1 MGELWIWVGLL
12 FVVLLGVHWRYAWR
26 GRKEAEHQ
34 WQQVQQCLSRRHTF
48 LSETIQGAATP
59 DLPVEAAR
67 NSSAQ
72 RCLSCL
78 KRVSR
83 LSATRWSAVRA
94 AAESRKLIEQL
105 DPDEERRMQLIRLD
119 RGIQNALAYYDIAA
133 RSYNRRLEGFPGT
146 VVAVLGGFTP
156 APELKIESVVVESAD
171 D

>member
-34 WQQVQQCLSRRHTF
+34 WQQVQQCLSRRHAF
-48 LSETIQGAATP
+48 LNETIQGARTP

-67 NSSAQ
+67 TALQRVAERRDTRFKQLKQ
-72 RCLSCL
+72 RCALEF
-78 KRVSR
+78 
-83 LSATRWSAVRA
+83 RA

-105 DPDEERRMQLIRLD
+105 DPDEERRMQLIKLD

-133 RSYNRRLEGFPGT
+133 RSYNRRLEGFPGA
-146 VVAVLGGFTP
+146 VVAMLGGFTP
-156 APELKIESVVVESAD
+156 APELKIESVTGEATD